1 MIRQFATSTKSI
13 ALAALLAAAG
23 VAAQTG
29 SASAVSLR
37 VQTACMAD
45 YFSYCSKHSVGSQS
59 LRRCMSDNG
68 ARLSKRCVNALVAAG
83 EVSKSEVAR
92 RAASLGR

>member
-45 YFSYCSKHSVGSQS
+45 YFSYCSKHSAYV
-59 LRRCMSDNG
+59 
-68 ARLSKRCVNALVAAG
+68 
-83 EVSKSEVAR
+83 
-92 RAASLGR
+92 